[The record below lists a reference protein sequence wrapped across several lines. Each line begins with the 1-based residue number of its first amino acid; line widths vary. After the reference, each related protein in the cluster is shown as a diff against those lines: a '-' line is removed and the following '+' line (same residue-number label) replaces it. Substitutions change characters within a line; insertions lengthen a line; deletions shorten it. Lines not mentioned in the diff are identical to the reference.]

1 MTIAQDWA
9 LIERRQRIMATG
21 MSVHVAVPPTEKE
34 RAERAIADCL
44 AWLEEIGRSLTRF
57 DPASDLSQLNQAAG
71 TWYAAPEPLYT
82 VVEQGVAAAEAT
94 DGLFHPATL
103 PALEAVGYDRDY
115 DEIARREV
123 GKTVAPTLL
132 SDWREIALD
141 PIRRRIR
148 LPVGARLDLGGIV
161 KGWAADV
168 ALERCFSGFE
178 NVLINASGDMRARG
192 GAHPHEPWAIGIG
205 DPHAPPDEKDAPA
218 TTRNVAVV
226 TLGQGGTAT
235 SGATERWWYAGGVA
249 QHHLIDPRTG
259 LPARVWLN
267 TDEPAPEGADLI
279 ATATAFAPTTAH
291 AEVAAKVALLR
302 GYPEA
307 LERVARAWK
316 SDRGRPRPP
325 YGDVDVALLVVM
337 GSGAVHVSTHL
348 EAWLE
353 RYGGGGNLWLS

>member
-1 MTIAQDWA
+1 MTAAQEWI
-9 LIERRQRIMATG
+9 LVERRQRIMATG
-21 MSVHVAVPPTEKE
+21 MSIHVAVPPAEKE

-44 AWLEEIGRSLTRF
+44 TWLEEIGRSLTRF
-57 DPASDLSQLNQAAG
+57 DPASELSQLNQGAG
-71 TWYAAPEPLYT
+71 SWYTASDTLYI
-82 VVEQGVAAAEAT
+82 VVEQSVAAAEAT

-115 DEIARREV
+115 DEIARRDIGETATSPPLV
-123 GKTVAPTLL
+123 
-132 SDWREIALD
+132 DWREITLD

-168 ALERCFSGFE
+168 ALDRFFADFAS
-178 NVLINASGDMRARG
+178 VLINASGDMRARG
-192 GAHPHEPWAIGIG
+192 GAQPGELWAVGIG
-205 DPHAPPDEKDAPA
+205 DPHTPPDGVDAEP
-218 TTRNVAVV
+218 RNVAVV

-249 QHHLIDPRTG
+249 RHHLIDPRTG
-259 LPARVWLN
+259 QPARVWLN
-267 TDEPAPEGADLI
+267 TSKPAFEGDDLI
-279 ATATAFAPTTAH
+279 ATATAFAPTAAH

-307 LERVARAWK
+307 MAYVARGWK
-316 SDRGRPRPP
+316 SDRQRPRPP
-325 YGDVDVALLVVM
+325 YGDVDVALLLVM
-337 GSGAVHVSTHL
+337 GSGAVHVSAHL

-353 RYGGGGNLWLS
+353 RYGGGGNLWMS

>member
-1 MTIAQDWA
+1 MTATQEWI
-9 LIERRQRIMATG
+9 LVERRERIMATG
-21 MSVHVAVPPTEKE
+21 MSLHVAIPPAEKV
-34 RAERAIADCL
+34 RAEHAIADCL

-57 DPASDLSQLNQAAG
+57 DPASELSQLNHAAG
-71 TWYAAPEPLYT
+71 SWHIVSDTLYA
-82 VVEQGVAAAEAT
+82 VIEQSVAAAEAT

-115 DEIARREV
+115 DEIARREI
-123 GKTVAPTLL
+123 GNRVAPPPLI
-132 SDWREIALD
+132 DWREIALD
-141 PIRRRIR
+141 PIRHRIR
-148 LPVGARLDLGGIV
+148 LPVAARLDLGGIV

-168 ALERCFSGFE
+168 ALDRFFTDFE

-192 GAHPHEPWAIGIG
+192 GAQPGEVWALGIG
-205 DPHAPPDEKDAPA
+205 DPHTPPQGDDTEP
-218 TTRNVAVV
+218 RNVAVV

-249 QHHLIDPRTG
+249 RHHLIDPRIG
-259 LPARVWLN
+259 APAQVWLN
-267 TDEPAPEGADLI
+267 TGDPLSEGKDLI
-279 ATATAFAPTTAH
+279 ATATAFAPTAAH

-307 LERVARAWK
+307 LERVARGWK
-316 SDRGRPRPP
+316 SDRQRPRPP
-325 YGDVDVALLVVM
+325 YGDVDVALLLVM
-337 GSGAVHVSTHL
+337 GSGAVHVSAHL